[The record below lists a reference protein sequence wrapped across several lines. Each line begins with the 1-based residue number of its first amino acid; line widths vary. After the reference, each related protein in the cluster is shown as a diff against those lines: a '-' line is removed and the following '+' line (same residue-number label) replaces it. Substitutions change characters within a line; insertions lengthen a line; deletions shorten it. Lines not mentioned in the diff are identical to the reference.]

1 MSNELGGKR
10 MEKEMEKFKEEKAP
24 LRTIGK
30 KVRLKGKSKAS
41 NFSLALERSGR
52 ESGTS
57 AD

>member
-1 MSNELGGKR
+1 